1 MVIQLDGDAPV
12 PPPTEGTLV
21 EEPAANSSVG
31 RIMLQVFLQNRLA
44 TVGVLIVVAML
55 LFCFVGPVL
64 YHTNQVTTNITI
76 ADQPPSSAHLL
87 GTDPVG
93 YDVLGRLM
101 KGGQSSLIVGF
112 AVAVIGT
119 LFGTL
124 WGAVSGFLGGWVD
137 AVMMRVVDALLA
149 IPGLVLLLILSAIF
163 RPTVLLLIVIL
174 SFLSWLVPARLVRA
188 ETLSLRTREY
198 VDEVTIMGGRPRR
211 IVFRHIVPNTIG
223 TIVVNGTFQI
233 ADAILIVA
241 TLSFFGLGLPP
252 PAATWGGILSDG
264 LNYIYDGYWWLVYP
278 AGLAIVITVVAFN
291 FIGDALRDALDVRLQ
306 ER

>member
-198 VDEVTIMGGRPRR
+198 VDAVTIMGGRPRR

>member
-1 MVIQLDGDAPV
+1 MAIQLDGAGSPSS
-12 PPPTEGTLV
+12 PLTEQTM
-21 EEPAANSSVG
+21 EEPLAGRSVG
-31 RIMLQVFLQNRLA
+31 RVLLRVFVQNRLA
-44 TVGVLIVVAML
+44 TVGVLIVILMV
-55 LFCFVGPVL
+55 LFCFVGPL
-64 YHTNQVTTNITI
+64 IYHTNQVTTNIAI
-76 ADQPPSSAHLL
+76 ADQGPSGGHLL

-124 WGAVSGFLGGWVD
+124 WGAIAGFFGGWVD
-137 AVMMRVVDALLA
+137 AAMMRVVDTLLA

-174 SFLSWLVPARLVRA
+174 SLLSWLVPARLVRA
-188 ETLSLRTREY
+188 ETLSLRSREY
-198 VDEVTIMGGRPRR
+198 VDAVTVMGGSPRR

-278 AGLAIVITVVAFN
+278 AGVAIVLTVVAFN

>member
-1 MVIQLDGDAPV
+1 MVIQLDGAG
-12 PPPTEGTLV
+12 PPPAPTGDDLI
-21 EEPAANSSVG
+21 EEPLASRALV
-31 RIMLQVFLQNRLA
+31 RTLLRVFLQNRLA
-44 TVGVLIVVAML
+44 TIGVVIVVAMV
-55 LFCFVGPVL
+55 LFCFLGPL
-64 YHTNQVTTNITI
+64 IYHTDQIKTNIAI
-76 ADQPPSSAHLL
+76 ADQSPSSAHLL

-112 AVAVIGT
+112 AVAIIGT

-124 WGAVSGFLGGWVD
+124 WGAISGFLGGWVD
-137 AVMMRVVDALLA
+137 ALMMRVVDALLA

-188 ETLSLRTREY
+188 ETLSLRSREY
-198 VDEVTIMGGRPRR
+198 VDAVTVMGGRPRR

-233 ADAILIVA
+233 ADAVLIVA

-278 AGLAIVITVVAFN
+278 AGVAIVITVVAFN
-291 FIGDALRDALDVRLQ
+291 FIGDAFRDALDVRLQ